1 MAWGSL
7 THWVLAALVANFFPI
22 FTEMFGGTVIFGF
35 FGLMMIGQLTYVMFM
50 MPETKGTSLEDIEKQ
65 MIIH

>member
-1 MAWGSL
+1 
-7 THWVLAALVANFFPI
+7 
-22 FTEMFGGTVIFGF
+22 
-35 FGLMMIGQLTYVMFM
+35 MIGQLTYVMFM